1 MGRFDRMQFIIPAL
15 AIVIGAIAYLSCDG
29 GNACKTTHDVG
40 GVFVIGGVIAL
51 VIALGAEFLE
61 PRR

>member
-1 MGRFDRMQFIIPAL
+1 VGRFDRMKFIVPVL
-15 AIVIGAIAYLSCDG
+15 AIVVGAIAWLSCDG
-29 GNACKTTHDVG
+29 GSACKTTHDVG
-40 GVFVIGGVIAL
+40 VIFVIGGAIAL